1 MTRAPE
7 TSAPQT
13 SRRRPRQELR
23 ESLLDVAERAF
34 ARAGYAGVGVRE
46 ITRDAGVRT
55 ATVSE
60 VFGGKRELFRAVLLR
75 RVEPLNAE
83 RRTRLAGATS
93 LEDVVRAFT
102 EPMLDQAGR
111 PGWADY
117 FRFVAQLSVSG
128 LPEQVLV
135 AEEYNAIAATF
146 VGRLQALYPGARPVA
161 VLDAY
166 LLLVSSSLQLFSGP
180 GRFEYLTEGTP
191 SAPDLATRHAWLVT
205 FVAGGVDALLR
216 EG

>member
-1 MTRAPE
+1 MTR
-7 TSAPQT
+7 TSAVASAGP
-13 SRRRPRQELR
+13 RRRPRAELR
-23 ESLLDVAERAF
+23 EVLLDVAERSF
-34 ARAGYAGVGVRE
+34 ARSGYAGVGVRE

-75 RVEPLNAE
+75 RVEPLNAA
-83 RRTRLAGATS
+83 RRVRLAGATS
-93 LEDVVRAFT
+93 LDDVVRAFT
-102 EPMLDQAGR
+102 EPMLEQAGR

-117 FRFVAQLSVSG
+117 FRFVAQLSVSA

-146 VGRLQALYPGARPVA
+146 VGRLQDLYPDARPEA

-166 LLLVSSSLQLFSGP
+166 LLLVSSSLQLFAGP

-191 SAPDLATRHAWLVT
+191 GAPDLATRHDWLVR
-205 FVAGGVDALLR
+205 FAVGGLDTLLR
-216 EG
+216 DV

>member
-1 MTRAPE
+1 MTR
-7 TSAPQT
+7 TSAVASAGP
-13 SRRRPRQELR
+13 RRRPREELR
-23 ESLLDVAERAF
+23 QVLLDVAERSF
-34 ARAGYAGVGVRE
+34 ARSGYAGVGVRE

-83 RRTRLAGATS
+83 RRTRLVGATS

-102 EPMLDQAGR
+102 EPMLEQAGR

-117 FRFVAQLSVSG
+117 FRFVAQLSVSA

-146 VGRLQALYPGARPVA
+146 VGRLQDLYPDARPEA

-166 LLLVSSSLQLFSGP
+166 LLLVSSSLQLFAGP

-191 SAPDLATRHAWLVT
+191 GAPDLATRHDWLVR
-205 FVAGGVDALLR
+205 FAVGGLDTLLR
-216 EG
+216 DV

>member
-1 MTRAPE
+1 MSRTTADASPAP
-7 TSAPQT
+7 
-13 SRRRPRQELR
+13 RRRQREELR
-23 ESLLDVAERAF
+23 EVLLDVAERSF
-34 ARAGYAGVGVRE
+34 ARSGYAGVGVRE

-83 RRTRLAGATS
+83 RRTRLAAARS

-102 EPMLDQAGR
+102 EPMLEQAGR

-117 FRFVAQLSVSG
+117 FRFVAQLSVSA

-146 VGRLQALYPGARPVA
+146 VGRLQDLYPDARPEA

-166 LLLVSSSLQLFSGP
+166 LLLVTSSLQLFAGP

-191 SAPDLATRHAWLVT
+191 GAPDLAMRHDWLVR
-205 FVAGGVDALLR
+205 FVVGGLDTLLR
-216 EG
+216 DA

>member
-1 MTRAPE
+1 MSRTTADASPAP
-7 TSAPQT
+7 
-13 SRRRPRQELR
+13 RRRQREELR
-23 ESLLDVAERAF
+23 EVLLDVAERSF
-34 ARAGYAGVGVRE
+34 ARSGYAGVGVRE

-75 RVEPLNAE
+75 RVEPLNAA
-83 RRTRLAGATS
+83 RRVRLAGATS
-93 LEDVVRAFT
+93 LDDVVRAFT
-102 EPMLDQAGR
+102 EPMLEQAGR

-117 FRFVAQLSVSG
+117 FRFVAQLSVSA

-146 VGRLQALYPGARPVA
+146 VGRLQDLYPDARPEA

-166 LLLVSSSLQLFSGP
+166 LLLVTSSLQLFAGP
-180 GRFEYLTEGTP
+180 GRFEYLTEGAP
-191 SAPDLATRHAWLVT
+191 AAPDLATRHDWLVQ
-205 FVAGGVDALLR
+205 FVSGGLDTLLR
-216 EG
+216 DV

>member
-1 MTRAPE
+1 MTRTSVDAPP
-7 TSAPQT
+7 TP
-13 SRRRPRQELR
+13 RRRPRRELR
-23 ESLLDVAERAF
+23 EILLDVAERSF
-34 ARAGYAGVGVRE
+34 ARAGYTGVGVRE

-83 RRTRLAGATS
+83 RRARLSGATS
-93 LEDVVRAFT
+93 LDDVVRAFT
-102 EPMLDQAGR
+102 EPMLEHAGR

-117 FRFVAQLSVSG
+117 FRFVAQLSVSA

-146 VGRLQALYPGARPVA
+146 VGRLQDLYPEARPVA

-166 LLLVSSSLQLFSGP
+166 LLLVSSSLQLFAGP

-191 SAPDLATRHAWLVT
+191 GAPDLETRHAWLVQ
-205 FVAGGVDALLR
+205 FVTGGLDALLR
-216 EG
+216 DG

>member
-1 MTRAPE
+1 MTR
-7 TSAPQT
+7 TSTVASAGP
-13 SRRRPRQELR
+13 RRRPRAELR
-23 ESLLDVAERAF
+23 EVLLDVAERSF
-34 ARAGYAGVGVRE
+34 ARSGYAGVGVRE

-83 RRTRLAGATS
+83 RRTRLVGATS
-93 LEDVVRAFT
+93 LDDVVRAFT
-102 EPMLDQAGR
+102 EPMLEQAGR

-117 FRFVAQLSVSG
+117 FRFVAQLSVSA

-146 VGRLQALYPGARPVA
+146 VGRLQDLYPDARPEA

-166 LLLVSSSLQLFSGP
+166 LLLVSSSLQLFGGP

-191 SAPDLATRHAWLVT
+191 GAPDLATRHDWLVR
-205 FVAGGVDALLR
+205 FAVGGLDTLLR
-216 EG
+216 DV

>member
-1 MTRAPE
+1 MSRTTADASPAP
-7 TSAPQT
+7 
-13 SRRRPRQELR
+13 RRRQREELR
-23 ESLLDVAERAF
+23 EVLLDVAERSF
-34 ARAGYAGVGVRE
+34 ARSGYAGVGVRE

-75 RVEPLNAE
+75 RVEPLNAA
-83 RRTRLAGATS
+83 RRVRLAGATS
-93 LEDVVRAFT
+93 LDDMVRAFT
-102 EPMLDQAGR
+102 EPMLEQAGR

-117 FRFVAQLSVSG
+117 FRFVAQLSVSA

-146 VGRLQALYPGARPVA
+146 VGRLQDLYPDARPEA

-166 LLLVSSSLQLFSGP
+166 LLLVTSSLQLFAGP
-180 GRFEYLTEGTP
+180 GRFEYLTEGAP
-191 SAPDLATRHAWLVT
+191 AAPDLATRHDWLVQ
-205 FVAGGVDALLR
+205 FVSGGLDTLLR
-216 EG
+216 DV